1 MILSNS
7 MHKETRCI
15 ISSDWDT
22 YLFSPYVLV
31 RKTSSFGKKKSKK
44 RVGAKESKIVS
55 FTHVKLKIAVPDSL
69 GALLCV
75 NFGDSGFPA
84 SWSLRL
90 QLKASEVTS
99 SLCQTPRREGMVQ
112 SGPLPCLGLEGTQHR
127 FAPLPPA
134 TAITCPHL
142 VKWQGHAAPPPGWP
156 WAGAGV
162 VCPPLP
168 LFFGSWEALLR
179 ALSWCFWR
187 CCCCCY

>member
-1 MILSNS
+1 M
-7 MHKETRCI
+7 
-15 ISSDWDT
+15 
-22 YLFSPYVLV
+22 
-31 RKTSSFGKKKSKK
+31 
-44 RVGAKESKIVS
+44 
-55 FTHVKLKIAVPDSL
+55 KLKIAVPDSL

-162 VCPPLP
+162 VCPPCPSFSVLGRLSSERCLGAFGGVAAAATKSLQSCPTLCDPRDGSPPGITWWKP
-168 LFFGSWEALLR
+168 LHSDVWVLVQDCPP
-179 ALSWCFWR
+179 S
-187 CCCCCY
+187 